1 LRQRLQTKTD
11 SNRERWREM
20 TETDQDR
27 WQQQSRTTET
37 ISGRQQLTETI
48 RERDGERR
56 KDRVRTEG
64 HGAGVRGKGSQHRMS
79 RN

>member
-56 KDRVRTEG
+56 KDWVLTWRREWQPTLVFLPEKS
-64 HGAGVRGKGSQHRMS
+64 HG
-79 RN
+79 